1 MMSGGFFYLILFTHS
16 YRMDFPGPS
25 CITVIISNYNTY

>member
-16 YRMDFPGPS
+16 YRMDFPDPS
-25 CITVIISNYNTY
+25 CISVIISNYNTY